1 MKIAW
6 TAVTWQM
13 RRHTLVEWQTM
24 RRKQNQNKPRGVV
37 LAAVAAIV
45 RVDTQKLKNQQVQV
59 KASGE
64 RTQRKFIGLQ
74 GLAR

>member
-1 MKIAW
+1 
-6 TAVTWQM
+6 
-13 RRHTLVEWQTM
+13 M